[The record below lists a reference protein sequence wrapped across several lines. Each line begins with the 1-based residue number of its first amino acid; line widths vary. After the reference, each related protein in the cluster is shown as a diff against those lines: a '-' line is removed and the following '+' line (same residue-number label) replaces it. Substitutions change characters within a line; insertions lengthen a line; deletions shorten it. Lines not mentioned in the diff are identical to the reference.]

1 MTKPP
6 HAPPQAFLERW
17 RSRTVVV
24 LSPHRDDACLSL
36 GGLIKAIGHG
46 VVINLF
52 TRSLT
57 IAQAPVSEVSEEM
70 VERIRE
76 EEDRKFIEHC
86 NLERHEFRLP
96 EPPLEGRYEFDAS
109 YIETDVERLTPPLIS
124 KLTQIGELQ
133 AREKAILFCPCGI
146 GGHVNHLATLETVLR
161 NSGAL
166 ARSYELMFYEDL
178 PYASRARRRW
188 AGIAR
193 LHQRVAPAIL
203 TRDIYIPEWNEKKG
217 LVDLYASQFPRSLSR
232 RRLRPFAPWPLLPHE
247 AFWTIT
253 DPGRG
258 DRNRK

>member
-1 MTKPP
+1 MTKSP
-6 HAPPQAFLERW
+6 HATSQDFLERW

-36 GGLIKAIGHG
+36 GGLLKAIGHG
-46 VVINLF
+46 LVINLF

-57 IAQAPVSEVSEEM
+57 IAQAPVTDVSEEM
-70 VERIRE
+70 VEGIRE
-76 EEDRKFIEHC
+76 KEDRKFIERC

-96 EPPLEGRYEFDAS
+96 EPPLDGRYEFDAS

-124 KLTQIGELQ
+124 KLTQIGELHP
-133 AREKAILFCPCGI
+133 REKVVLFCPCGI

-188 AGIAR
+188 VGIAR
-193 LHQRVAPAIL
+193 LHRRIAPAAL
-203 TRDIYIPEWNEKKG
+203 VRNIYVPKWSEKKA
-217 LVDLYASQFPRSLSR
+217 LVDLYDSQFPRSLTQ
-232 RRLRPFAPWPLLPHE
+232 RRLRPFALWPPRPHE
-247 AFWTIT
+247 AFWTVA
-253 DPGRG
+253 DLASAGRTS
-258 DRNRK
+258 K